1 MRNCVTRSFFS
12 DDVGLARTCS
22 TVHLTVRK
30 IIRRIV
36 ELRKTMATLG
46 LEHLHL
52 HNEQRWKITRL
63 PPCSQVKHGEA
74 SPTAG
79 QSAHPFVGE
88 ICSVLSSG
96 PGRRRPSLVGI
107 MSREEPEGETS
118 LRSPHIKPSDCHYRL
133 FSPSTSTSPT
143 STPPPPP
150 SLSSSSCAWVK
161 TPFLGLHDK

>member
-36 ELRKTMATLG
+36 ELRKTTATLG

-63 PPCSQVKHGEA
+63 PPCSQVKHDEA

-79 QSAHPFVGE
+79 QSARPFVGE

-133 FSPSTSTSPT
+133 FSPSTSPT

-150 SLSSSSCAWVK
+150 PLSSSSCAWVK